1 MKTGL
6 LAQLSFTV
14 LAAVAVYC
22 FVATAKDAQARRAC
36 VPVCSLHPAYAARNR
51 TAPDFELPNLA
62 GEAVRLS
69 GFRGK
74 TVILNFWTTSC
85 PPCLEEMPSV
95 AELAKILR
103 ARRDVVVLT
112 VSTDP
117 DRATAETT
125 LRTVLEEKAPF
136 DVLLD
141 PDQKVV
147 GDLYGTHLF
156 PETWIIDPDGV
167 IRARFDGARDYSS
180 GMMLDLID
188 SLRLAPACQAEFSA
202 GQASPPTTELCEDAS

>member
-1 MKTGL
+1 MKPGL
-6 LAQLSFTV
+6 FAQLSFTV
-14 LAAVAVYC
+14 LAAIAVYC
-22 FVATAKDAQARRAC
+22 FVAMAKDAEGRRAC
-36 VPVCSLHPAYAARNR
+36 VPICSLRPAYAAENR

-62 GEAVRLS
+62 GQAVRLS
-69 GFRGK
+69 SFRGK

-95 AELAKILR
+95 AELTTILK

-125 LRTVLEEKAPF
+125 LRTVLSDKVPF

-141 PDQKVV
+141 PEQKVV
-147 GDLYGTHLF
+147 GDLFGTHLF

-167 IRARFDGARDYSS
+167 IRARFDGARDFAT

-188 SLRLAPACQAEFSA
+188 SLRLSPSCPAEFSA
-202 GQASPPTTELCEDAS
+202 GQASPHTAELCEDAS